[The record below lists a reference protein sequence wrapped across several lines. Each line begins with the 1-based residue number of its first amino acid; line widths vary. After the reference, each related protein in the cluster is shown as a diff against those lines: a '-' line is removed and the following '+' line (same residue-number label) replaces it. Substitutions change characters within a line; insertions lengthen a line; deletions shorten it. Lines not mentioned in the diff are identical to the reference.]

1 MPLNMTNLRKT
12 EEWAKE
18 KRSWCLS
25 DIYAT
30 VAKVAVSLS
39 NGWPRNLYAIMLG
52 FISKFERQP
61 EVYSISEYK
70 MIDISLNDLVDRIY
84 AVLYSIKRF
93 RELNLTTLEY
103 LNGVDVDTDDR
114 ANKWFEK
121 SDKDFIDLEA
131 FKQNIYCELR
141 SKLIEEHFFNV

>member
-18 KRSWCLS
+18 KRPWCLS

-30 VAKVAVSLS
+30 VVKVAFLLS
-39 NGWPRNLYAIMLG
+39 NGYPRN
-52 FISKFERQP
+52 FEAVMCEFMTKLRDLP
-61 EVYSISEYK
+61 ETYSVCEIQMIDLPLDELQDVVYS
-70 MIDISLNDLVDRIY
+70 
-84 AVLYSIKRF
+84 VLFSIKAF
-93 RELNLTTLEY
+93 REWNLTTLEY
-103 LNGVDVDTDDR
+103 LNGVDVDADDR
-114 ANKWFEK
+114 RNDWFDK

-141 SKLIEEHFFNV
+141 SKLIEEHFFDI

>member
-18 KRSWCLS
+18 KRTWCLS

-30 VAKVAVSLS
+30 VAKVAFILS
-39 NGWPRNLYAIMLG
+39 NGYPRNFETVMCEFMTKLG
-52 FISKFERQP
+52 DLPRIYSVAKIKMMDAPLNEAV
-61 EVYSISEYK
+61 EIVYS
-70 MIDISLNDLVDRIY
+70 
-84 AVLYSIKRF
+84 VLFSIKSF
-93 RELNLTTLEY
+93 REWNLTTLEY
-103 LNGVDVDTDDR
+103 LNGVDIDADDR
-114 ANKWFEK
+114 GNEWFFK

-141 SKLIEEHFFNV
+141 LKLIEEHFFMI